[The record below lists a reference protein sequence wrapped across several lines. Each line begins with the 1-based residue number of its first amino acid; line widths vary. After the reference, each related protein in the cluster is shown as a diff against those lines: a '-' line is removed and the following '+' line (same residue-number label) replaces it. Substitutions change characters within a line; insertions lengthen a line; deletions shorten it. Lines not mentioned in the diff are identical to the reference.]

1 MYESMLGYP
10 GSLFGQFERVR
21 RELDDVFGLSRLATS
36 LGSVAPY
43 DPGRPCEIK
52 VEYKDTASP
61 AKAALKP
68 GVEQLEPRTVVSR
81 ADDWLTA
88 WRQFFF

>member
-1 MYESMLGYP
+1 MLAP
-10 GSLFGQFERVR
+10 
-21 RELDDVFGLSRLATS
+21 SRARQLIEEGAKRALEN

-52 VEYKDTASP
+52 VEYKHTDEP
-61 AKAALKP
+61 RKKALKP
-68 GVEQLEPRTVVSR
+68 GVELLDPRTVVSR